1 MSKKNNLSSDLGNI
15 FKSILFQTAKKLIC
29 QFQTSIHLLLE
40 LADSAILPYNLDRF
54 PKAMKDAIESFDKFN
69 VTQQLEDNDAS
80 IRFVKAA
87 VSEFEKA
94 TADFMVKLED
104 LRLSQNP
111 MELRIANDQM
121 MQLERVFNMPQGLP
135 GKVQIFR
142 EGHKNLTCL

>member
-1 MSKKNNLSSDLGNI
+1 M
-15 FKSILFQTAKKLIC
+15 
-29 QFQTSIHLLLE
+29 LLE

-69 VTQQLEDNDAS
+69 VTQQLEANDAS
-80 IRFVKAA
+80 LRFVKNA
-87 VSEFEKA
+87 VSDFEKA

-104 LRLSQNP
+104 LKSSQNP

-135 GKVQIFR
+135 GYY
-142 EGHKNLTCL
+142 T